1 MGISTLGDINRY
13 GLTLVIG
20 GGEVSLLDM
29 TSAYGVFA
37 NNGIRNPYT
46 GILKIEDLNGK
57 VLEEFQPKP
66 KRFYQKIPL

>member
-1 MGISTLGDINRY
+1 MGISTLTDISRY

-37 NNGIRNPYT
+37 NNGERDPYI
-46 GILKIEDLNGK
+46 GILKVEDQNGNI
-57 VLEEFQPKP
+57 LEQYQPN
-66 KRFYQKIPL
+66 L